1 MPVNEEYESAVRDD
15 PLFRLTARAN
25 SGWIFV
31 ATIALLNVVTLV
43 VIPILTASQ
52 QSPPAQPPATAVVGP
67 AYVGPFVW
75 AVVGVPVGLF
85 LYFWVP
91 RAISTLIPE
100 LRANGVLR
108 DSAADDRTLNRL
120 ASETSALLDH
130 WLWPLLGIAAVAG
143 SFPLALRPP
152 EPVATTFDPL
162 QRLAAAVGTAIPIYA
177 GTVMISRLIF
187 GTVKIARSIGQV
199 EVEPHVIP
207 LHGDEA
213 GGWGGF
219 GRRFFVLAG
228 AGLLYA
234 VVAIV
239 VNLEAIQLRHDPMRS
254 PASLITL
261 GYFILLPPL
270 LVWAWFYAPHRAML
284 RARIAALEPLSRAF
298 ETEERRALRRP
309 PNAKDPIDDV
319 RVSSDRMAELARRR
333 DLLVAAYPSW
343 PLRLVELRAVWATAF
358 LPLVTAVVTA
368 LAAIVSRWV
377 ASLGG

>member
-1 MPVNEEYESAVRDD
+1 VSDEFESSVRRD
-15 PLFRLTARAN
+15 PLFCLTERGN
-25 SGWIFV
+25 SRWIFA
-31 ATIALLNVVTLV
+31 ATIVLLNLVTLV
-43 VIPILTASQ
+43 VLPILGAQ
-52 QSPPAQPPATAVVGP
+52 PQSPPAQPPAQPVAEPT
-67 AYVGPFVW
+67 YIGPFVW
-75 AVVGVPVGLF
+75 AVLGIPIGLF

-91 RAISTLIPE
+91 GAIAGLIPD

-108 DSAADDRTLNRL
+108 GSAADDRTLNRV
-120 ASETSALLDH
+120 AAETSALMDH
-130 WLWPLLGIAAVAG
+130 WLWPLLGVAAVAG
-143 SFPLALRPP
+143 SIPLALRPP

-162 QRLAAAVGTAIPIYA
+162 QRLVAAVGTAIPVYA

-199 EVEPHVIP
+199 EVEPRVIP
-207 LHGDEA
+207 LHGDQA

-239 VNLEAIQLRHDPMRS
+239 VNLEAIQLGHDPTRS

-270 LVWAWFYAPHRAML
+270 VVWAWFYAPHRAML
-284 RARIAALEPLSRAF
+284 QARTAALEPLSRAF
-298 ETEERRALRRP
+298 EAEEGRSLARP
-309 PNAKDPIDDV
+309 PNAKDPIADL
-319 RVSSDRMAELARRR
+319 RVTSDRMAELARRR
-333 DLLVAAYPSW
+333 DLLVAAYPGW

-358 LPLVTAVVTA
+358 LPLVTAVITA
-368 LAAIVSRWV
+368 LAAIVSGWV
-377 ASLGG
+377 STLGG